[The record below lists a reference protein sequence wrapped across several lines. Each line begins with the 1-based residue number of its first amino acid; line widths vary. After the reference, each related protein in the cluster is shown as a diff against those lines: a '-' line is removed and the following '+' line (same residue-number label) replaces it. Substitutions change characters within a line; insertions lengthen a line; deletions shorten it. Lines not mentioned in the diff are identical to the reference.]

1 MWIRWVY
8 KLHIVL
14 RRCPAFL
21 PRASPA
27 VCVELCAHGV
37 SVCVCVFVCVAV
49 LSAKPQST
57 QMAELRR
64 RLQLESTVTSSF
76 LTLRRPLN
84 ADSSTCTLT
93 RCCVFRKKKR
103 TRRWNQRRKKKRTRK
118 RVHGI
123 HYSREWQHLSGPCLS
138 AEGIHLLVL

>member
-1 MWIRWVY
+1 MWISWVY

-21 PRASPA
+21 PRTSPA
-27 VCVELCAHGV
+27 VCVELCARGV
-37 SVCVCVFVCVAV
+37 CVCVCVFVCVAV

-57 QMAELRR
+57 QMAEPRR

-76 LTLRRPLN
+76 LTLHRPLD

-93 RCCVFRKKKR
+93 RCCVFRKKR
-103 TRRWNQRRKKKRTRK
+103 TRRRSQRRKKKRTIK

-138 AEGIHLLVL
+138 VEGIHLLVL